1 MGPLVLLKTEA
12 SIFME
17 YPLLSDQQLLEECS
31 RDNLKAF
38 NVLFDRYFTKLY
50 RYALGYV
57 NDECFAE
64 EAMMD
69 LMMWIWEKRHSLNIQ
84 GEFKHYIFRAA
95 KNATIKAIRKK
106 AIQSAPIESIE
117 NHISFTSHTA
127 DHAILTSELEQCYQN
142 ELDLLSPQR
151 KIVFQLSRE
160 EELSH
165 AEIADNLDIS
175 INTVK
180 NHIKFSLNHFRKGFL
195 RYKDAALIIGIMLFL
210 R

>member
-1 MGPLVLLKTEA
+1 
-12 SIFME
+12 ME

-38 NVLFDRYFTKLY
+38 NVLFDRYFTRLF

-57 NDECFAE
+57 NDEYFAE

-69 LMMWIWEKRHSLNIQ
+69 LMMWIWEKRHSLEIQ

-106 AIQSAPIESIE
+106 AIQTTSIESIE
-117 NHISFTSHTA
+117 NHISFTSATA
-127 DHAILTSELEQCYQN
+127 DHGLLTGELEQSYQE
-142 ELDLLSPQR
+142 ELNLLSPQR

-195 RYKDAALIIGIMLFL
+195 RYRDAALLIGFLLFL
-210 R
+210 K

>member
-1 MGPLVLLKTEA
+1 LLKIES

-38 NVLFDRYFTKLY
+38 NVLFGRYFAKLY
-50 RYALGYV
+50 RYALCYL

-69 LMMWIWEKRHSLNIQ
+69 LMMWVWEKRHTLEIQ

-106 AIQSAPIESIE
+106 AIETTPIESIE
-117 NHISFTSHTA
+117 NHISFISHSA
-127 DHAILTSELEQCYQN
+127 DHGILTSELEQSYRD

-165 AEIADNLDIS
+165 AEIADNLNIS

-195 RYKDAALIIGIMLFL
+195 RYRDAALFIGILLFL
-210 R
+210 RS

>member
-1 MGPLVLLKTEA
+1 
-12 SIFME
+12 ME

-38 NVLFDRYFTKLY
+38 NTLFDRYFTRLF

-69 LMMWIWEKRHSLNIQ
+69 LMMWIWEKRHVLEVQ

-106 AIQSAPIESIE
+106 AIETSPIESIE
-117 NHISFTSHTA
+117 NHISFSSNTA
-127 DHAILTSELEQCYQN
+127 DHGILTSELEQNYRD
-142 ELDLLSPQR
+142 ELNQLSPQR

-165 AEIADNLDIS
+165 AEIANNLGIS

-180 NHIKFSLNHFRKGFL
+180 NHLKFSLNHFRKGFL
-195 RYKDAALIIGIMLFL
+195 RYRDAALILALLLIWH
-210 R
+210 

>member
-1 MGPLVLLKTEA
+1 
-12 SIFME
+12 ME

-57 NDECFAE
+57 NDACFAE

-69 LMMWIWEKRHSLNIQ
+69 LMMWIWEKRHTLEIQ
-84 GEFKHYIFRAA
+84 GEFKYYIFRAA
-95 KNATIKAIRKK
+95 KNATIKAIRKR
-106 AIQSAPIESIE
+106 AIQTAPIESIE
-117 NHISFTSHTA
+117 NHISFISHSA
-127 DHAILTSELEQCYQN
+127 DHSILTSELEQDYKS

-151 KIVFQLSRE
+151 KIVFQMSRE

-195 RYKDAALIIGIMLFL
+195 RYKDAVLIIGILLFL

>member
-1 MGPLVLLKTEA
+1 
-12 SIFME
+12 ME

-31 RDNLKAF
+31 RNNLKAF
-38 NVLFDRYFTKLY
+38 NVLFDRYFTRLF

-69 LMMWIWEKRHSLNIQ
+69 LMMWIWEKRHTLEIQ
-84 GEFKHYIFRAA
+84 GEFKYYIFRAA

-106 AIQSAPIESIE
+106 AIQTTSVESIE
-117 NHISFTSHTA
+117 NHISFTSHMA
-127 DHAILTSELEQCYQN
+127 DHGILTSELELRYQQ

-165 AEIADNLDIS
+165 AEIADHLDIS

-180 NHIKFSLNHFRKGFL
+180 NHIKFSLNHLRKGFL
-195 RYKDAALIIGIMLFL
+195 RYKDAALIVGLLLFIS
-210 R
+210 

>member
-1 MGPLVLLKTEA
+1 MLQTKA

-17 YPLLSDQQLLEECS
+17 YPLLSDQQLLVECS

-38 NVLFDRYFTKLY
+38 NVLFDRYFTRLF
-50 RYALGYV
+50 RYALGYI

-64 EAMMD
+64 EAMID
-69 LMMWIWEKRHSLNIQ
+69 LMMWVWEKRHTLEIE

-106 AIQSAPIESIE
+106 AVQTDPIENIE

-127 DHAILTSELEQCYQN
+127 DHGILTSELEQSYRE

-165 AEIADNLDIS
+165 AEIADSLDIS

-195 RYKDAALIIGIMLFL
+195 RYKDAALMIAFLLFT

>member
-1 MGPLVLLKTEA
+1 
-12 SIFME
+12 ME
-17 YPLLSDQQLLEECS
+17 YPLLSDQQLLVECS

-69 LMMWIWEKRHSLNIQ
+69 LMMWVWEKRHTLEIQ

-95 KNATIKAIRKK
+95 KNATIKVIRKR
-106 AIQSAPIESIE
+106 AIQTAPIESIE
-117 NHISFTSHTA
+117 NHISFTSATA
-127 DHAILTSELEQCYQN
+127 DHGILTSEMEQSYRQ

-195 RYKDAALIIGIMLFL
+195 RYKDAALAIAFLLFV

>member
-1 MGPLVLLKTEA
+1 LLKIQL

-17 YPLLSDQQLLEECS
+17 YPLLSDQQLLDECS

-50 RYALGYV
+50 RYALGYI

-64 EAMMD
+64 EAVMD
-69 LMMWIWEKRHSLNIQ
+69 LMMWVWEKRHDLEIHGQ
-84 GEFKHYIFRAA
+84 FKYYIFRAA
-95 KNATIKAIRKK
+95 RNVTIKAIRKK
-106 AIQSAPIESIE
+106 AIQNIPIESIE
-117 NHISFTSHTA
+117 NHISFTSHDA
-127 DHAILTSELEQCYQN
+127 DHGILTNELDQRYRE

-151 KIVFQLSRE
+151 KIVFQMSRE

-195 RYKDAALIIGIMLFL
+195 RYKDAALIIGFLLFV

>member
-1 MGPLVLLKTEA
+1 MLKTAA

-17 YPLLSDQQLLEECS
+17 YPLLSDQQLLTECS

-38 NVLFDRYFTKLY
+38 NVLFDRYFARLF
-50 RYALGYV
+50 RYAMGYV
-57 NDECFAE
+57 KDECFAE

-69 LMMWIWEKRHSLNIQ
+69 LMMWVWEKRHSLEIN

-95 KNATIKAIRKK
+95 KNATIKAIRQK
-106 AIQSAPIESIE
+106 AIQTTPIASIE
-117 NHISFTSHTA
+117 NHLSFTAHTA
-127 DHAILTSELEQCYQN
+127 DHGILTDELEQNYRQ
-142 ELDLLSPQR
+142 ELERLSTQR

-165 AEIADNLDIS
+165 AEIADTLDIS

-195 RYKDAALIIGIMLFL
+195 RYKDAALLIALLLGL

>member
-1 MGPLVLLKTEA
+1 
-12 SIFME
+12 ME
-17 YPLLSDQQLLEECS
+17 YPLLSDRQLLEECS

-38 NVLFDRYFTKLY
+38 NILFDRYFNKLFK
-50 RYALGYV
+50 YALSYV

-69 LMMWIWEKRHSLNIQ
+69 LMMWLWDKRHTLEVQ

-106 AIQSAPIESIE
+106 AIGTASIESIE
-117 NHISFTSHTA
+117 NHICFTSNTA
-127 DHAILTSELEQCYQN
+127 DYAILVSELEQNYQN
-142 ELDLLSPQR
+142 KLNLLSHKR
-151 KIVFQLSRE
+151 KIVFQMSRE

-165 AEIADNLDIS
+165 AEIANNLNIS

-180 NHIKFSLNHFRKGFL
+180 NHLKFSLNHFRKSLL
-195 RYKDAALIIGIMLFL
+195 RYRDAALIISLL
-210 R
+210 LLWH